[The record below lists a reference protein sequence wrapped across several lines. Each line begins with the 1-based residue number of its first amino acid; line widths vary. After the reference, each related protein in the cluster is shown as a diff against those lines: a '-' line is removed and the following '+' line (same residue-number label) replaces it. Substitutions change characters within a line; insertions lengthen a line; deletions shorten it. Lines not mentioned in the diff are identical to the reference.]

1 LANPP
6 GKRNRNDAAA
16 IIGIFLKSL
25 AFRQRRRAGVK

>member
-6 GKRNRNDAAA
+6 RKRNRRDAVAVT
-16 IIGIFLKSL
+16 GIFLKSL